1 LKYTE
6 GNAVAVGHPEEH
18 DSECEL
24 AVVEV
29 KSSLDVCC
37 VRLDHGM
44 EFMPHEKGERI
55 ASVACDLSGNLV
67 VTTGLLSYGRNKD
80 WLVLSDANKCSEKWS
95 GAVFFDLDG
104 NFVGMNDWIHLPP
117 RIVLERSTSTQ
128 RRAFR
133 YVGMNG
139 WFETVRDCLDDSLGI
154 LPGASVAP
162 RRPIS
167 SAWGQDGCLGVSLPG
182 RHQSK
187 QGLSGGIIG
196 SIPRHMIM
204 LMTRNSFCKR
214 TSSAVACTPGG

>member
-1 LKYTE
+1 M
-6 GNAVAVGHPEEH
+6 GHPEEH

-67 VTTGLLSYGRNKD
+67 VTTGLLSYGRDKD

-104 NFVGMNDWIHLPP
+104 NFWYEPLDSFATENSSRTINIHA
-117 RIVLERSTSTQ
+117 E
-128 RRAFR
+128 
-133 YVGMNG
+133 
-139 WFETVRDCLDDSLGI
+139 E
-154 LPGASVAP
+154 
-162 RRPIS
+162 
-167 SAWGQDGCLGVSLPG
+167 GVSL
-182 RHQSK
+182 RWHER
-187 QGLSGGIIG
+187 L
-196 SIPRHMIM
+196 
-204 LMTRNSFCKR
+204 
-214 TSSAVACTPGG
+214 V